1 MKENFLDVDEAIL
14 MAKINLLSE
23 LFGRQTRYHS
33 KSVFAQSSE
42 IRAFRS
48 IVAAIQLHLKTF
60 PFILLLVSL
69 FGSVEVSK
77 FVNFFFRYK
86 Y

>member
-23 LFGRQTRYHS
+23 LFGRQARYHS
-33 KSVFAQSSE
+33 KSVFAQSIE

-48 IVAAIQLHLKTF
+48 IVAAIHLHLKII
-60 PFILLLVSL
+60 PLLAILVCS
-69 FGSVEVSK
+69 
-77 FVNFFFRYK
+77 NQ
-86 Y
+86 